1 MDYRNN
7 HRTWKTYDHEI
18 VCSKYSLKKVTGYI
32 DSIDNGLTSPGQ
44 HQFFVKKY
52 QV

>member
-7 HRTWKTYDHEI
+7 HRTGKKYEHELT
-18 VCSKYSLKKVTGYI
+18 CSSYSLKKVTGYI

-44 HQFFVKKY
+44 HQFFSKKY
-52 QV
+52 RM